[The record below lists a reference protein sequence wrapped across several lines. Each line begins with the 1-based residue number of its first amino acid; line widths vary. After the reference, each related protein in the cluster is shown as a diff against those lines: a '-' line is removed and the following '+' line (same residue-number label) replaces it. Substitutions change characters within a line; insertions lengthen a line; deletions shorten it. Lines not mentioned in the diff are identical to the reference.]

1 MILTISIKY
10 FEWLFMEIDEKN
22 IAKQKKIRDLQASFD
37 KSMKILESYIAESIT
52 NKQKLNSIK
61 RDLKE
66 ANEIFLEA
74 EKCLD
79 DLKVDLQNST
89 GQQNKSLVRYKMSE
103 TVTVKIEINGVVYP
117 VSCMTGEE
125 NRLIESSK
133 EVNKVIASLS
143 NVSETIGET
152 RLLAMTSLILAD
164 KLIEQENITNENN
177 NNDDDMDEIINWLE
191 KATERMNKVAKLLE
205 NK

>member
-1 MILTISIKY
+1 
-10 FEWLFMEIDEKN
+10 
-22 IAKQKKIRDLQASFD
+22 
-37 KSMKILESYIAESIT
+37 
-52 NKQKLNSIK
+52 
-61 RDLKE
+61 
-66 ANEIFLEA
+66 
-74 EKCLD
+74 
-79 DLKVDLQNST
+79 
-89 GQQNKSLVRYKMSE
+89 MSE
-103 TVTVKIEINGVVYP
+103 TVTIKIEINGVVYP

-164 KLIEQENITNENN
+164 KLIEQQNTTNENN
-177 NNDDDMDEIINWLE
+177 NNNNNNNDMNEIINWIE

>member
-1 MILTISIKY
+1 
-10 FEWLFMEIDEKN
+10 
-22 IAKQKKIRDLQASFD
+22 
-37 KSMKILESYIAESIT
+37 
-52 NKQKLNSIK
+52 
-61 RDLKE
+61 
-66 ANEIFLEA
+66 
-74 EKCLD
+74 
-79 DLKVDLQNST
+79 
-89 GQQNKSLVRYKMSE
+89 MSE
-103 TVTVKIEINGVVYP
+103 TVTVKIEINGVIYP

-125 NRLIESSK
+125 DRLIESSK

-164 KLIEQENITNENN
+164 KLMDRENTSDNN
-177 NNDDDMDEIINWLE
+177 NLNELINWLE